1 MDPERARE
9 EKSEFSGFPETL
21 PARHLRR
28 MGRRM
33 GRSDPLAALLEWL
46 QSAPPGT
53 TIPAASLAE
62 TLATVTSAAPAP
74 PAEPLMHTWRE
85 KLWLVP
91 GETRL
96 GVREAAEAIGRPVSW
111 VYRRTGEKSAKAPL
125 PHRKLD
131 GEIVFT
137 AGELRAWLKG
147 HETIVTP
154 PLRRSA

>member
-1 MDPERARE
+1 
-9 EKSEFSGFPETL
+9 
-21 PARHLRR
+21 
-28 MGRRM
+28 M
-33 GRSDPLAALLEWL
+33 GRSDPLATLLEWL
-46 QSAPPGT
+46 RSAPPGT

-62 TLATVTSAAPAP
+62 TLASVTSAVPAVP
-74 PAEPLMHTWRE
+74 PEPLTHTWRE

-131 GEIVFT
+131 GELVFT
-137 AGELRAWLKG
+137 AGDLRTWLDG
-147 HETIVTP
+147 HEAMVVR
-154 PLRRSA
+154 PLKSA